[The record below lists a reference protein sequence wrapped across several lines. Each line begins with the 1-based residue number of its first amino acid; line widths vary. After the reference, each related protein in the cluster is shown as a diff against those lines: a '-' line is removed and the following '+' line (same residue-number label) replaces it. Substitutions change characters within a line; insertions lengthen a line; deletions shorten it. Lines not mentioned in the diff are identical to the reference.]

1 MVSLFAYLLLGTAF
15 AVSLWTI
22 ATSVAGQ
29 FPRMRELL
37 GRDAAR
43 PLPELVPSRVTV
55 RYATPARRPAPF
67 PLRAAA

>member
-22 ATSVAGQ
+22 ATSVTGQ
-29 FPRMRELL
+29 LPRMRELL
-37 GRDAAR
+37 GLDAAR
-43 PLPELVPSRVTV
+43 RLPELVPSRVTV
-55 RYATPARRPAPF
+55 RYAIPARRPAPF

>member
-29 FPRMRELL
+29 LPRMRELL
-37 GRDAAR
+37 GRDTVR

-55 RYATPARRPAPF
+55 RYAIPARRPAPF